1 MRILRLT
8 KERDLN
14 LSAVFAEDSDIA
26 IPPGRNKNRK
36 KYSIL
41 SLEMTWIQQCHM
53 EDTNIMNIEQ
63 ILRY

>member
-41 SLEMTWIQQCHM
+41 SLEMTWIQ
-53 EDTNIMNIEQ
+53 
-63 ILRY
+63 